1 MRKLR
6 DRRGETLTETLCAV
20 LALALAIALLA
31 AMISVASRLERR
43 TEQMADELYHAFSMA
58 EKQANDVPTGA
69 SPAKGTVSVKVGDG
83 DEEVNV
89 EVNSTETGSRWC
101 HTGRMPGEARHDS
114 GKAAL
119 P

>member
-31 AMISVASRLERR
+31 AMISAASRLERR

-89 EVNSTETGSRWC
+89 EVQFYGNREQVVSYRADAGGGAS
-101 HTGRMPGEARHDS
+101 
-114 GKAAL
+114 
-119 P
+119 